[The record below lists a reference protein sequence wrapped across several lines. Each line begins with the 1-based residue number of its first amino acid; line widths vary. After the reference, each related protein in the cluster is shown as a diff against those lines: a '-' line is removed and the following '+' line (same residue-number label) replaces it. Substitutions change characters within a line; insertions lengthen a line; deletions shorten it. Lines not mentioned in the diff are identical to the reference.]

1 MSMTQ
6 VWLRRMGRLVERRQH
21 AGRESTRMLV
31 EIAQGVQRWMDEIDG
46 RSRPFTVYEADVA
59 LRLRDILAGR
69 KT

>member
-1 MSMTQ
+1 
-6 VWLRRMGRLVERRQH
+6 
-21 AGRESTRMLV
+21 MLV